1 MRERTLP
8 PYSGERRA
16 GARERMRW
24 TALLVLQLL
33 APAHGRTLFPAGGR
47 VRERAEADS
56 GVGGPLRMGGKR
68 VLAPA
73 LAVRAQLEKMPEEW
87 KDRLRTCRHHLGRC
101 LSLVKRRPRASLGA
115 YLLWRLLYAH
125 ARIQTSKRLAL
136 RAFRRLGA
144 ADPPV
149 YHITIVTTAALPW
162 KTGTAVN
169 ALLRAAYLAELG
181 HNVTL
186 CVPWIHPEEQSGLF
200 PGGRTYDDPR
210 AQEVAMREWLQH
222 RDGEHA
228 PFRIAFYPAR
238 YDVVR
243 GSILPLGDTIKWT
256 GVGNKKD
263 LCVLEEPEHLNWYH
277 GGVNWRKAF
286 KLTIGVVHTNYCQ

>member
-1 MRERTLP
+1 
-8 PYSGERRA
+8 
-16 GARERMRW
+16 MRW
-24 TALLVLQLL
+24 TVLVLMQLL
-33 APAHGRTLFPAGGR
+33 APAHGRTFLPGRGR
-47 VRERAEADS
+47 VRETVEADA
-56 GVGGPLRMGGKR
+56 GIGGPLRTGRER

-73 LAVRAQLEKMPEEW
+73 LAVRAQLDKMPDEW
-87 KDRLRTCRHHLGRC
+87 KDRLRTCRGHLGRC
-101 LSLVKRRPRASLGA
+101 LALVKRRPRASLGV
-115 YLLWRLLYAH
+115 YLLWRLVFAH

-144 ADPPV
+144 KDDPAV

-186 CVPWIHPEEQSGLF
+186 CVPWIHPEEQSALYPDGQTF
-200 PGGRTYDDPR
+200 ADPR
-210 AQEVAMREWLQH
+210 AQEEAMREWLQH

-228 PFRIAFYPAR
+228 SFRICFYPAR

-243 GSILPLGDTIKWT
+243 GSILPLGDTTKWT
-256 GVGNKKD
+256 GPGNKD

-277 GGVNWRKAF
+277 GGVNWRQAF
-286 KLTIGVVHTNYCQ
+286 KLTIGVVHTNYVQ